1 MKKPIIL
8 LIVLSL
14 ILVSCGSSTSK
25 KRNLDQTLYKYASVM
40 RWSNFDAA
48 IGFLKPGVKEIL
60 PSEFEMSHLKQ
71 FKVSR
76 YSESPIRPGLEENI
90 ILQDVEIELY
100 NIHNNKTKII
110 YDQQTWEFDEEYKRW
125 LLTSGI
131 PKI

>member
-1 MKKPIIL
+1 MKKNISL
-8 LIVLSL
+8 LIIISLVL
-14 ILVSCGSSTSK
+14 ISCGSSTSK
-25 KRNLDQTLYKYASVM
+25 KRSLDQTLYKYATAI

-48 IGFLKPGVKEIL
+48 VGFLKPGVKEIF
-60 PSEFEMSHLKQ
+60 PSEFDLNHLKQ

-76 YSESPIRPGLEENI
+76 YSESPIRPGAEENI

-100 NIHNNKTKII
+100 NIHNNKTKVI
-110 YDQQTWEFDEEYKRW
+110 YDRQSWKYDDTLKRW